1 MPARNALRLAFIGFG
16 EVGARFTRDL
26 VTLPE
31 IEITA
36 YDILADNPATAPA
49 WQAKAR
55 AAGATPMKTAAEACA
70 GASLV
75 ISAVT
80 ASQTENVAKTAAAF
94 MKQGQV
100 LLDVNSASP
109 GTKQRASAHITGCG
123 ADYVEAAVMAPV
135 LKLGIQVPILAGG
148 PRAAEIADKLN
159 ALGFSIDP
167 VATEIGRASS
177 MKLCRSIIIKGLEA
191 LMVDCA
197 RASKAADVQAEVF
210 ASLAGTFPSIDW
222 PALAEDMAE
231 RVATHGVRRSA
242 EMFEAAAM
250 LNELGVHPGLATAVA
265 EAQLRG
271 AKPKPKPQA

>member
-26 VTLPE
+26 VSRPE

-36 YDILADNPATAPA
+36 YDILVEDPLTAAA
-49 WQAKAR
+49 WEARAR
-55 AAGATPMKTAAEACA
+55 AAGATPMRSAAEACA
-70 GASLV
+70 GAAII

-80 ASQTENVAKTAAAF
+80 ASQTENVAAGAAKF
-94 MKQGQV
+94 MKKGQV
-100 LLDVNSASP
+100 LVDVNSASP
-109 GTKQRASAHITGCG
+109 GTKQRASAHVTASG
-123 ADYVEAAVMAPV
+123 AEYVEAAVMAPV
-135 LKLGIQVPILAGG
+135 LKLGISVPILAGG
-148 PRAAEIADKLN
+148 PRAADMAEKLN

-197 RASKAADVQAEVF
+197 RASSAADVQTEVF

-222 PALAEDMAE
+222 HAMAEDMAE

-242 EMFEAAAM
+242 EMVEAAAM
-250 LNELGVHPGLATAVA
+250 LDELGVHPGLATAVA

-271 AKPKPKPQA
+271 AKNKPVA